1 MATLKYLA
9 TCGLLAITA
18 SIFFQPA
25 RAQQAAG
32 AEDIKATQDVIQTL
46 QEQQKE
52 LTDNEAAI
60 DAKLA
65 TIAENVRVARL
76 YGARAK

>member
-1 MATLKYLA
+1 MGTLKYLA
-9 TCGLLAITA
+9 TCGLLAVAA
-18 SIFFQPA
+18 SILFGPA
-25 RAQQAAG
+25 QAQQTG
-32 AEDIKATQDVIQTL
+32 GVEDMKATQDVIQTL

-52 LTDNEAAI
+52 LTDNEATI

>member
-1 MATLKYLA
+1 MGNLKYLA
-9 TCGLLAITA
+9 LCGLLAVSA
-18 SIFFQPA
+18 SIFYGPA
-25 RAQQAAG
+25 EAQQTGSVA
-32 AEDIKATQDVIQTL
+32 DIKATDEAIATL

-52 LTDNEAAI
+52 LTDNQAKI

-65 TIAENVRVARL
+65 SIAENVRVARL